1 MTALAD
7 NFAER
12 GDDVIVLPDKPHSAN
27 GYRIVQKSRPKFRR
41 AATKRSWLKGRLT
54 ATDIVICDSWKS
66 VAAVPPHPGKLVV
79 LAHGQEY
86 LKSGRRA
93 RRVQKALDR
102 VTHLVASSQYTLNL
116 VEEGWETQH
125 IKATV
130 IPPTYMLADDIPH
143 RSKKPK
149 TPIRLVSICR
159 LEARKGLM
167 QSLLAL
173 SQLGEAIPEWRWDIG
188 GSGPQQNELA
198 ATITSL
204 NLENRV
210 FLLGRIDEADKNDL
224 LAMADLF
231 IMPSY
236 QEGKSLEGFGISY
249 AEAARFGVPSIA
261 GQAGGAPEAVID
273 DETGWCVDATQAG
286 KLEAIFKYIVISADI
301 RQRCGDA
308 ARQRYATTLT
318 GTATFSAMLN
328 HIS

>member
-1 MTALAD
+1 
-7 NFAER
+7 
-12 GDDVIVLPDKPHSAN
+12 
-27 GYRIVQKSRPKFRR
+27 
-41 AATKRSWLKGRLT
+41 
-54 ATDIVICDSWKS
+54 
-66 VAAVPPHPGKLVV
+66 
-79 LAHGQEY
+79 
-86 LKSGRRA
+86 
-93 RRVQKALDR
+93 
-102 VTHLVASSQYTLNL
+102 
-116 VEEGWETQH
+116 
-125 IKATV
+125 
-130 IPPTYMLADDIPH
+130 
-143 RSKKPK
+143 
-149 TPIRLVSICR
+149 
-159 LEARKGLM
+159 M

-188 GSGPQQNELA
+188 GSGPQQDELA

-224 LAMADLF
+224 LAKADLF

-273 DETGWCVDATQAG
+273 GETGWCVDATQAR
-286 KLEAIFKYIVISADI
+286 KLEAILEHIVKSADI
-301 RQRCGDA
+301 RQRCGDS
-308 ARQRYATTLT
+308 ARQRYTTTLT